1 LTSIFSVAKHPSS
14 NMKLIYGHLLFL
26 EVEGLRG
33 LVLHKSVTVGG
44 VLLDILEVQY
54 ERIKNSSLCRKPNDP
69 QPLYP
74 QCDFTPPGASFLPCS
89 TDRRCSCSFQLC
101 PILALPQ
108 FGGSISDLRSLTTEA
123 NICIARIGKR
133 DTMQSA
139 NSQEA
144 GNCHHD

>member
-1 LTSIFSVAKHPSS
+1 LTSISSVAKHPSS

-26 EVEGLRG
+26 EVEDLGG
-33 LVLHKSVTVGG
+33 LVLHKSVTVGRA
-44 VLLDILEVQY
+44 LLDILEVQY
-54 ERIKNSSLCRKPNDP
+54 KCIKNTSLCRKSNDP

-74 QCDFTPPGASFLPCS
+74 QCDFTPPGVSSLPCS

-108 FGGSISDLRSLTTEA
+108 FGGSRSDLRSLTKEA
-123 NICIARIGKR
+123 INCIARIGKR
-133 DTMQSA
+133 DTVQSA

-144 GNCHHD
+144 ENCHHD